1 MDIFFWIKYG
11 LSKVARY
18 FFAYLNSG
26 EKCVICD
33 CDTVLLPICEKCVDE
48 HFNLDS
54 RFYENR
60 CNFCGRLL
68 VCEDDVCFEC
78 REKVVF
84 RNVDFVMPLFSYRL
98 WNKELMFMW
107 KSMKVRC
114 LSDFFAE
121 LIGEALIELGVKVVV
136 PVPPRYGKIKEIGW
150 DQVDELCNI
159 LEHRF
164 GFKILRVLERKSV
177 FQQKKL
183 SRDERLESISEAYA
197 LRPFKKLKKILKPFH
212 DHFPSSVWL
221 LDDVCTTGATLEAC
235 AMNLKKAGIEKVN
248 AITLFGVD

>member
-1 MDIFFWIKYG
+1 
-11 LSKVARY
+11 
-18 FFAYLNSG
+18 
-26 EKCVICD
+26 
-33 CDTVLLPICEKCVDE
+33 
-48 HFNLDS
+48 
-54 RFYENR
+54 
-60 CNFCGRLL
+60 LL

>member
-1 MDIFFWIKYG
+1 
-11 LSKVARY
+11 
-18 FFAYLNSG
+18 
-26 EKCVICD
+26 
-33 CDTVLLPICEKCVDE
+33 
-48 HFNLDS
+48 
-54 RFYENR
+54 
-60 CNFCGRLL
+60 
-68 VCEDDVCFEC
+68 
-78 REKVVF
+78 
-84 RNVDFVMPLFSYRL
+84 
-98 WNKELMFMW
+98 MFMW

>member
-1 MDIFFWIKYG
+1 M
-11 LSKVARY
+11 
-18 FFAYLNSG
+18 
-26 EKCVICD
+26 
-33 CDTVLLPICEKCVDE
+33 
-48 HFNLDS
+48 
-54 RFYENR
+54 
-60 CNFCGRLL
+60 
-68 VCEDDVCFEC
+68 
-78 REKVVF
+78 F

-221 LDDVCTTGATLEAC
+221 LDDVCTTGNTLLT
-235 AMNLKKAGIEKVN
+235 MHHLLKEKGIKSKALVLAIHPLLVSKSDSIRQAEKF
-248 AITLFGVD
+248 ILTKK